1 MKILSINGPI
11 IKADND
17 GSIRMREMVKVGDL
31 GLIGEVIEL
40 QQEHAVIQVYED
52 TTGVKVNEKV
62 DALKYPLSVTL
73 GPGLLGGIFDGIGRP
88 LKKFSENGFIER
100 GLYPFPLD
108 EDKRYDFITDMKK
121 GDAVSEGMHL
131 GHIIEMSLK
140 HYIMVPPGVTGIIG
154 DIFPGK
160 RKVEDIFCTIELD
173 HGEPL
178 EIRGFHKWPVRKKR
192 PVNERLSMNEPFFTG
207 QRVLDFLFPIPRG
220 GVAAVPGGFGAGKT
234 VLQHSI
240 AKWSNAD
247 IIIYV
252 GCGERGNEI
261 AQILEE
267 FPTLKDPRSGRSL
280 MERTIIIA
288 NTSNMPVT
296 ARESSIY
303 TGITMAEYYRDMGY
317 NVTILA
323 DSTSRWAEALRE
335 LSSRLEEIPAEE
347 GYPAYLA
354 SRLAEYYERAG
365 SFKTLSGKTGSITAI
380 GAVSPQ
386 GADFSEP
393 VTQHTKRFV
402 RSFWALDKSLAS
414 AKHFPAVS
422 WKISYSEY
430 GEEVVDW
437 WKLNA
442 NVDWDS
448 MRTTL
453 AETLQ
458 DADKLEN
465 IIKIV
470 GFESLPD
477 REKLTVLSS
486 NLIKKGFLQQNSYD
500 PVDSFC
506 LPEKQVKIAQA
517 LIYFHSRSAEMMNE
531 GDSFNKIN
539 KSEAIDKIQ
548 RLKFIPF
555 PSAEFDSTLDEINT
569 ELEGKQ

>member
-1 MKILSINGPI
+1 M
-11 IKADND
+11 
-17 GSIRMREMVKVGDL
+17 
-31 GLIGEVIEL
+31 
-40 QQEHAVIQVYED
+40 
-52 TTGVKVNEKV
+52 
-62 DALKYPLSVTL
+62 
-73 GPGLLGGIFDGIGRP
+73 
-88 LKKFSENGFIER
+88 
-100 GLYPFPLD
+100 
-108 EDKRYDFITDMKK
+108 
-121 GDAVSEGMHL
+121 
-131 GHIIEMSLK
+131 
-140 HYIMVPPGVTGIIG
+140 
-154 DIFPGK
+154 
-160 RKVEDIFCTIELD
+160 EDIFCTIELD
-173 HGEPL
+173 HGDPL

-442 NVDWDS
+442 NVDWNS

-453 AETLQ
+453 TEILQ

-517 LIYFHSRSAEMMNE
+517 LIYFHSRSAEMMND

>member
-1 MKILSINGPI
+1 
-11 IKADND
+11 
-17 GSIRMREMVKVGDL
+17 
-31 GLIGEVIEL
+31 
-40 QQEHAVIQVYED
+40 
-52 TTGVKVNEKV
+52 
-62 DALKYPLSVTL
+62 
-73 GPGLLGGIFDGIGRP
+73 
-88 LKKFSENGFIER
+88 
-100 GLYPFPLD
+100 
-108 EDKRYDFITDMKK
+108 
-121 GDAVSEGMHL
+121 
-131 GHIIEMSLK
+131 
-140 HYIMVPPGVTGIIG
+140 VTGIIG

-173 HGEPL
+173 HDDPL

-442 NVDWDS
+442 NVDWNS

-453 AETLQ
+453 AEILQ

-500 PVDSFC
+500 
-506 LPEKQVKIAQA
+506 
-517 LIYFHSRSAEMMNE
+517 
-531 GDSFNKIN
+531 
-539 KSEAIDKIQ
+539 
-548 RLKFIPF
+548 
-555 PSAEFDSTLDEINT
+555 
-569 ELEGKQ
+569 